1 MHIRQAEKADLTD
14 LQALASSSFIATY
27 AAHNP
32 AHVIEPYV
40 KAAFSREQ
48 ILAELGHSQN
58 SFWVAVKSRQI
69 VGYLKLR
76 EGDLPTC
83 IKGKNSLEVERI
95 YADPNCKRQGIGSA
109 LMAKA
114 QAQARMRGFDSIWLG
129 VWQKNLDSVA
139 FYEAQGFDVAGKKTF
154 MMDADLQVD
163 HVMIKC
169 V

>member
-1 MHIRQAEKADLTD
+1 MQIRQAEKTDLTD

-32 AHVIEPYV
+32 PHVIEPYV
-40 KAAFSREQ
+40 KAAFSAEQ
-48 ILAELGHSQN
+48 IFTELSHSRN
-58 SFWVAVKSRQI
+58 SFWVAVKEKKI
-69 VGYLKLR
+69 MGYLKLR

-95 YADPNCKRQGIGSA
+95 YADPKYKRQGIGSA
-109 LMAKA
+109 LMATAKA
-114 QAQARMRGFDSIWLG
+114 QAKEKGYDSIWLG

-139 FYEAQGFDVAGKKTF
+139 FYKAQGFEIAGEKTF
-154 MMDADLQVD
+154 MMDDDPQVD
-163 HVMIKC
+163 HVMIKP